1 MKNLFLSLALTI
13 AITTLPAQ
21 QPAPRP
27 HITGI
32 SHVGYFV
39 SDLPRALDFWHG
51 LLGYDEAYTLSKP
64 NTDDTRIAFIK
75 INDHQHVELFNEPPT
90 NPPSMM
96 SHLCFSVDD
105 IEQMRAY
112 LRAHGYDIKP
122 GPATK
127 TRTGDYAF
135 EIKDPNGMLIEF
147 AQSLSTGKEM
157 QAVGKFLP
165 TTRISPRIYHA
176 GYSVGNAEKTVD
188 FYKMLGFTETW
199 RNGPSSK
206 EISWINMKVP
216 DGDDYVELM
225 LFHPPLDPKSLGGK
239 THLSLAVPDIE
250 KSAAELKSRPAFA
263 NYSKPIEIHTGI
275 NGKRQLNLF
284 DPDGTRVEL
293 MEPTTLAGQP
303 VPSSSAPLPPPAY

>member
-1 MKNLFLSLALTI
+1 MKKLVLSLALTLSG
-13 AITTLPAQ
+13 ATLPAQ

-39 SDLPRALDFWHG
+39 SDLPKALNFWHG
-51 LLGYDEAYTLSKP
+51 LLGYDVAYTLSKP

-75 INDHQHVELFNEPPT
+75 INDHQHIELFNEPPT

-96 SHLCFSVDD
+96 SHLCFSVDS

-112 LRAHGYDIKP
+112 LSANGYDIKP
-122 GPATK
+122 GNST

-147 AQSLSTGKEM
+147 VQSLPTGKEM
-157 QAVGKFLP
+157 QAAGKFLP
-165 TTRISPRIYHA
+165 ATRISPRIYHA

-199 RNGPSSK
+199 RNGPSPK

-239 THLSLAVPDIE
+239 NHLSLVVPDIE
-250 KSAAELKSRPAFA
+250 KSVADLESRAAYKT
-263 NYSKPIEIHTGI
+263 YGKPLAIHTGV
-275 NGKRQLNLF
+275 NGKRQVNLF

-293 MEPTTLAGQP
+293 MEPTTLTGQP
-303 VPSSSAPLPPPAY
+303 VPSSTAPLPPPAY